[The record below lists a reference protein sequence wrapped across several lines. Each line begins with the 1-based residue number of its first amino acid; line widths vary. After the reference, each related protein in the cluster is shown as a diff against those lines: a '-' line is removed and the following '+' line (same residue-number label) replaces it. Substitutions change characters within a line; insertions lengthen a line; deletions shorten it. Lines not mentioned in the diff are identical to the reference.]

1 MIDTLAT
8 SRKLRTS
15 GFPKEQAEALT
26 EVIADNQSVEIKRMN
41 KKIDVLDNNI
51 RDLQKSTDYRF
62 EKIDEK
68 FEKIDEKFER
78 LDNKID
84 NVAKE
89 LNVKIDSNFEKLDN
103 KIEKLDNKIEKFRTD
118 FTSQSRWIIGLIV
131 TLIIAMGILK
141 FI

>member
-8 SRKLRTS
+8 SRKLRAS

-68 FEKIDEKFER
+68 FER

-89 LNVKIDSNFEKLDN
+89 LNVKIDSNF
-103 KIEKLDNKIEKFRTD
+103 EKLDNKIEKFRTD

>member
-1 MIDTLAT
+1 
-8 SRKLRTS
+8 
-15 GFPKEQAEALT
+15 
-26 EVIADNQSVEIKRMN
+26 MN

-62 EKIDEK
+62 E
-68 FEKIDEKFER
+68 R
-78 LDNKID
+78 LDN
-84 NVAKE
+84 N
-89 LNVKIDSNFEKLDN
+89 
-103 KIEKLDNKIEKFRTD
+103 IEKLRTD

>member
-51 RDLQKSTDYRF
+51 RDLQKSADYRF

-103 KIEKLDNKIEKFRTD
+103 KIEKFRTD

>member
-1 MIDTLAT
+1 MIGTLAT

-68 FEKIDEKFER
+68 FER

-89 LNVKIDSNFEKLDN
+89 LNVKIDSNF
-103 KIEKLDNKIEKFRTD
+103 EKLDNKIEKFRTD

>member
-1 MIDTLAT
+1 
-8 SRKLRTS
+8 
-15 GFPKEQAEALT
+15 
-26 EVIADNQSVEIKRMN
+26 MN
-41 KKIDVLDNNI
+41 KKVDVLDNNI

-68 FEKIDEKFER
+68 FER

-89 LNVKIDSNFEKLDN
+89 LNVEIDSNFEKLDN

>member
-1 MIDTLAT
+1 MK
-8 SRKLRTS
+8 S
-15 GFPKEQAEALT
+15 
-26 EVIADNQSVEIKRMN
+26 
-41 KKIDVLDNNI
+41 LDE
-51 RDLQKSTDYRF
+51 KF
-62 EKIDEK
+62 KKIDEK
-68 FEKIDEKFER
+68 FKKIDEKFER

-89 LNVKIDSNFEKLDN
+89 LNVKIDSNF
-103 KIEKLDNKIEKFRTD
+103 EKLDNKIEKFRTD

>member
-51 RDLQKSTDYRF
+51 RDLQKSADYRFEKINEKF

-68 FEKIDEKFER
+68 FKKIDEKFER

-89 LNVKIDSNFEKLDN
+89 LNVKIDSNF
-103 KIEKLDNKIEKFRTD
+103 EKLDNKIEKFRTD

>member
-51 RDLQKSTDYRF
+51 RDLQKSTDYR
-62 EKIDEK
+62 